1 MRRKPYPL
9 EIPPVG
15 YRAPMKGDKREIHKP
30 NASPSLSGAERP
42 QEAKLSPS
50 GTTRG
55 YSGKGYQKAREDA
68 LEGIRNMFD
77 E

>member
-30 NASPSLSGAERP
+30 NVSPLLREPDGP

-55 YSGKGYQKAREDA
+55 YSGKGSQKAREDA
-68 LEGIRNMFD
+68 LEGIRNMLD